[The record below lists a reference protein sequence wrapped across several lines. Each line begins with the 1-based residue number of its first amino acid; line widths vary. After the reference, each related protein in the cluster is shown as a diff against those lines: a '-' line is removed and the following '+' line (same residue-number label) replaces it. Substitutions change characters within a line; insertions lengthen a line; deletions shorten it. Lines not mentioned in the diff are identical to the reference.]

1 MTATFSGP
9 ITVSAGNLVLGSNL
23 GLNVTGAAN
32 VTAGTLTVTA
42 NSGDSTAGELGNNT
56 AAGAITI
63 AQGATLDASSFTL
76 YKLQPA
82 QRLINGGTFKT
93 GGTLERFGDNTI
105 VVGSDGGAGTFN
117 LTGNL
122 QLTNQFA
129 PSPNTNGLKFDLG
142 NTTTVG
148 GGVNDVLAVSGNISV
163 DSSSGQIPIIVNP
176 LNGALATGTY
186 ELMTYGGSLT
196 GSSTDFS
203 ISGASS
209 GTTRQSFTID
219 TSHLGHIDLDV
230 TGAPASLVWKGD
242 GSGNSWDVVT
252 TPNWKN
258 GAANDNFFNFDQV
271 TFNDTTANTTVNLNA
286 TVIPGS
292 ISVNTA
298 QTYLVQ
304 GSGTITGGAT
314 LTKSGTGTF
323 ILANTG
329 TNDFNGAI
337 TINAGTLQIGNGGT
351 DGSIGASSIANSG
364 ALVVNKSVAVT
375 LPNAISGTG
384 ALVLNG
390 TGGLVLNTNNTYTGP
405 TLVQVGRLQVGSANA
420 LGDATGGTT
429 VTASGAEIALFSPLT
444 INEPLTINGIGLDAG
459 GGALHAG
466 GSVVSTWAGPITL
479 GSDATIKVDGNG
491 GGIILTN
498 TVTGTN
504 TNLDARR

>member
-1 MTATFSGP
+1 MASISILLTTVNLVKSGTGTWTLGPNITATFSGP
-9 ITVSAGNLVLGSNL
+9 VSVSAGNLVLGANL

-329 TNDFNGAI
+329 TNDFNGGDHHQRRHA
-337 TINAGTLQIGNGGT
+337 T
-351 DGSIGASSIANSG
+351 DRKRRHRRQHRARARSPTAARWSS
-364 ALVVNKSVAVT
+364 
-375 LPNAISGTG
+375 
-384 ALVLNG
+384 
-390 TGGLVLNTNNTYTGP
+390 TNP
-405 TLVQVGRLQVGSANA
+405 SRSRSPMPSPARA
-420 LGDATGGTT
+420 RWFST
-429 VTASGAEIALFSPLT
+429 VPA
-444 INEPLTINGIGLDAG
+444 D
-459 GGALHAG
+459 
-466 GSVVSTWAGPITL
+466 WC
-479 GSDATIKVDGNG
+479 
-491 GGIILTN
+491 
-498 TVTGTN
+498 
-504 TNLDARR
+504 